1 MIHSGCLFGRWADA
15 FVRIG
20 DASYSTYLTHLLAA
34 LRLPGI
40 PPLGRVLV
48 ALLLGIV
55 VHVFVVHPL
64 GAWFSNSHRR
74 SNGLAPS
81 EPVAA

>member
-1 MIHSGCLFGRWADA
+1 LIHSGCLFGRWADA

-34 LRLPGI
+34 LGLPGM